1 MIGLGL
7 GFRKVVFLFDETPIM
22 EKDGSPNRLISFHLF
37 RQSVKDSKDSYNH
50 CLMDGKR
57 ISKKKLG
64 SNIKMVLSMEEILH
78 HLGCK
83 NTVINGMNLA

>member
-1 MIGLGL
+1 MGLGL

-22 EKDGSPNRLISFHLF
+22 EKDGSPNHLISFHLF

-57 ISKKKLG
+57 ISKK
-64 SNIKMVLSMEEILH
+64 N
-78 HLGCK
+78 
-83 NTVINGMNLA
+83 